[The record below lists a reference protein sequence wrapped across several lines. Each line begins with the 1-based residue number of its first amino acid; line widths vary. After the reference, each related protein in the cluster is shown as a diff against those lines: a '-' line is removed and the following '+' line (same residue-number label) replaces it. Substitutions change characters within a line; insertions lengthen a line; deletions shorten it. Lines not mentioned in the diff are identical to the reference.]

1 MKICFVVNANKKIG
15 IGHLFRSL
23 TLAAEFKREN
33 HKCHFLISNEKI
45 KNIVLEHGHSF
56 KIIKTNKNE
65 VLEIKKFLIKEKFQI
80 VIFDSK
86 RKIISKITKQLKE
99 IKKIVID
106 NKHATKFADL
116 VIFPTDTELINNIKP
131 NFLVGLEYVI
141 INKKF
146 VNVKKEYHTNTIIIS
161 CGGSDKQ
168 NITLKLVR
176 SLKKQIFSF
185 NVKIVIG
192 KFYDKVALLEKELH
206 TDKRFEILQCPKNFD
221 KIMKNADIG
230 IITYGVTLFESAGAK
245 LPTLV
250 ISHNLEND
258 HSAKV
263 MSKYKWFQYLGKY
276 DQIDYDEI
284 AKKVILLFN
293 DKSMIKIM
301 SQANKIIDGKGSK
314 RICQKILSLI

>member
-1 MKICFVVNANKKIG
+1 MIG
-15 IGHLFRSL
+15 TGHLSRCL
-23 TLAAEFKREN
+23 ALAAEFKRKN

-45 KNIVLEHGHSF
+45 KKIILEHGHSF
-56 KIIKTNKNE
+56 KIIKINKNE
-65 VLEIKKFLIKEKFQI
+65 ISEIIKKIIKEKFQI

-86 RKIISKITKQLKE
+86 RQIISKIIKQLKG

-106 NKHATKFADL
+106 NKYATKFADL

-146 VNVKKEYHTNTIIIS
+146 INVKKKYHNNTIIIS
-161 CGGSDKQ
+161 CGGSDKK

-176 SLKKQIFSF
+176 SLKKQVFSF
-185 NVKIVIG
+185 NVKIVLG
-192 KFYDKVALLEKELH
+192 EFYDKIELLEKELH

-250 ISHNLEND
+250 ISHNLENN

-276 DQIDYDEI
+276 DQIDYDQI
-284 AKKVILLFN
+284 TKKVILLFN

-301 SQANKIIDGKGSK
+301 SQANKIIDGEGPK
-314 RICQKILSLI
+314 RVCQKILSLI